1 MSDALL
7 RGLHAAIILLA
18 LTLTACASHPIHLA
32 GEIAHPKTD
41 DGWPLTLE
49 HLPPADGA
57 PRRSEPVIL
66 CHGFLANRTY
76 FKLNEE
82 HSLAAMLQ
90 AAGYDVWLLDLRG
103 RDAAGAPS
111 YYFGERTYSYAIDDF
126 IKRDVDTAISHV
138 LKMTGAKHVTWI
150 GHSMGGMIAYAR
162 IGSLGEDRIA
172 HLVTIGSPGVLPHAG
187 RTLLQMYSMSG
198 GLAVLAVVPVAP
210 FAHLKVAT
218 GLPFTPQAL
227 IDMLW
232 YPGNV
237 EPEIEEQV
245 LRHTATNLSK
255 GEARQFLRA
264 FQDGEFVSKDGEI
277 DYSKNLVNVRV
288 PVLLVAGRRDNLGDP
303 ASIRAAYER
312 LGSEDKTL
320 IMAERSRGYSE
331 DYGHTDLLVGKRAH
345 REIHPRI
352 VAWLAAHDG
361 R

>member
-1 MSDALL
+1 MV
-7 RGLHAAIILLA
+7 LA
-18 LTLTACASHPIHLA
+18 TTLGACASHPIHLK
-32 GEIAHPKTD
+32 GEISHPKTA

-49 HLPPADGA
+49 HLPPEPGA
-57 PRRSEPVIL
+57 PRRTDPVIL

-82 HSLAAMLQ
+82 RSLAAMLR

-103 RDAAGAPS
+103 REAAGAPS

-126 IKRDVDTAISHV
+126 IKNDIDTAITHV
-138 LKMTGAKHVTWI
+138 LKKTGAQHVSWI

-162 IGSLGEDRIA
+162 IGSFGEERIA
-172 HLVTIGSPGVLPHAG
+172 RLVTIGSPGVLPLAG
-187 RTLLQMYSMSG
+187 RTLMQMYSMSG

-210 FAHLKVAT
+210 FAQIKAET
-218 GLPFTPQAL
+218 GLPFTPQGL

-232 YPGNV
+232 YPPNV
-237 EPEIEEQV
+237 EPQIEEQV

-264 FQDGEFVSKDGEI
+264 FEDGEFVSKDGAT
-277 DYSKNLVNVRV
+277 DYSRNLKNVRV

-303 ASIRAAYER
+303 SSIRAAYER
-312 LGSEDKTL
+312 VGSEDKTL
-320 IMAERSRGYSE
+320 VMAERSRGFSE
-331 DYGHTDLLVGKRAH
+331 DYGHTDLLVGRRAH

-352 VAWLAAHDG
+352 IAWLTAHDG